1 MRADLRYTFCR
12 TTLIFAAWSIANC
25 SAAIDF
31 IVSRVTGEISM
42 VNPAASSAAIV
53 GYSINSESG
62 SLLAGNWLSIF
73 DNYDAND
80 GGLID
85 PNDNWTP
92 ISSMASSLA
101 EGEFVGDGGSLD
113 PGQVVSLGLAWDPF
127 RLQDLEILIIQDNG
141 ESTPITPTYESFA
154 ADFDSDLRVDRKDLP
169 LWRVCFLSGCTSL
182 GDADK
187 DGIVNGRDYL
197 IWLSQAGSEGPIPP
211 PGSVGP
217 GAAAGAGFASTSIP
231 EPASVVLLACGCVAL
246 IVCCYRKR

>member
-12 TTLIFAAWSIANC
+12 TTLIVAAWSIANC
-25 SAAIDF
+25 SVAIDF

-42 VNPAASSAAIV
+42 VNPAASSAAIA

-62 SLLAGNWLSIF
+62 ALLAGNWLSIF
-73 DNYDAND
+73 NNYDANN

-85 PNDNWTP
+85 PNDNWNF
-92 ISSMASSLA
+92 ISGMASSLA
-101 EGEFVGDGGSLD
+101 EGEFFGDGGSLD

-127 RLQDLEILIIQDNG
+127 RIQDLEILIIQDNG

-187 DGIVNGRDYL
+187 DGVVNGRDYL
-197 IWLSQAGSEGPIPP
+197 IWLSQAGSVGPIAP
-211 PGSVGP
+211 PGSI
-217 GAAAGAGFASTSIP
+217 GASGSGTASFASATIP
-231 EPASVVLLACGCVAL
+231 EPASVALFACGFIAL
-246 IVCCYRKR
+246 RVFVRRKK